1 MKGRCPPAL
10 CSRAVLFFELR
21 SLFVLERW
29 YSYSRPPMKICPTCG
44 LRYPNDATNC
54 FVDRAKLTE
63 APDPNIGK
71 LISGR
76 YRIESQLGEGGMAT
90 VYAARSALDNRPVAI
105 KMFRKELAK
114 DEKLRKRFE
123 REATSAKR
131 LAHPHIIEIFDYGVS
146 DDGTHYLVMEYLAG
160 ESLESLIES
169 GPIPL
174 YRALDLMLQVLDGL
188 ARAHD
193 FEVVHR
199 DLKPDNLFIVHKED
213 GGDHVKI
220 LDFGIARSMHDQRLT
235 SQGEVFGTPQ
245 YMAPERITSID
256 AGAPADLYAIGVIL
270 YQLVANVLP
279 FDANDISGFLLKHLR
294 EIPVPPSKHNP
305 QLPPALDQLILR
317 LLEKDP
323 AKRPV
328 DAHAVIKE
336 LTAIASN
343 VAKPITQKK
352 PPPPP
357 PPRKSGA
364 DATPFEPQAR
374 PGASKGTLAP
384 ATFERWERRV
394 QIFAQML
401 QRVVPDQRTRP
412 DLYQGFERIRATV
425 QQMGEVRQQSL
436 REQMKLEAIRNQS
449 RDAQSR
455 FGRAMDTLGQDLS
468 RIREENVRA
477 KQVRDEYAQV
487 LARGGGPFAQI
498 HAKVMASPAAPTA
511 ELAQLYRQGLE
522 ALDNLGRAM
531 QEQQRAAAW
540 LEAKE
545 REAQDMQFQ
554 IDALRGQLAKL
565 SQTAEDESAQL
576 QTVVGQIGANLAQ
589 VEQALML
596 DAGKFADAFRADP
609 RLADLFRELESDV
622 N

>member
-1 MKGRCPPAL
+1 
-10 CSRAVLFFELR
+10 
-21 SLFVLERW
+21 
-29 YSYSRPPMKICPTCG
+29 MKICPTCG

-71 LISGR
+71 LIAGR
-76 YRIESQLGEGGMAT
+76 YRIEAQLGEGGMAT
-90 VYAARSALDNRPVAI
+90 VYAARSALDNSPVAI

-169 GPIPL
+169 GPMPL
-174 YRALDLMLQVLDGL
+174 YRALDIMLQVLDGL

-256 AGAPADLYAIGVIL
+256 AGASADLYAIGVIL

-279 FDANDISGFLLKHLR
+279 FDANDISGFLIKHLR
-294 EIPVPPSKHNP
+294 EIPVAPSKHNP

-336 LTAIASN
+336 LTAISAH
-343 VAKPITQKK
+343 VPKPQPQKR

-357 PPRKSGA
+357 PQRKSNA
-364 DATPFEPQAR
+364 DATPFEPQGR
-374 PGASKGTLAP
+374 PGAASKGTLAP

-401 QRVVPDQRTRP
+401 QRLVPDARTRP
-412 DLYQGFERIRATV
+412 DLYQAHDRIRAMV
-425 QQMGEVRQQSL
+425 QQMGELRQQSL

-449 RDAQSR
+449 REAQGR

-468 RIREENVRA
+468 RVREENVRA

-498 HAKVMASPAAPTA
+498 HAKVMGSPAAPTA

-522 ALDNLGRAM
+522 ALESLGRAL
-531 QEQQRAAAW
+531 QEQQRASAW

-565 SQTAEDESAQL
+565 SQASEDESAQV
-576 QTVVGQIGANLAQ
+576 QTLVGQIGSRLAQ
-589 VEQALML
+589 VEQALIVE
-596 DAGKFADAFRADP
+596 AGKFADVFRADA
-609 RLADLFRELESDV
+609 RTADLFRELEGDV

>member
-1 MKGRCPPAL
+1 
-10 CSRAVLFFELR
+10 
-21 SLFVLERW
+21 
-29 YSYSRPPMKICPTCG
+29 MKICPTCG

-90 VYAARSALDNRPVAI
+90 VYGARSALDNSPVAI

-146 DDGTHYLVMEYLAG
+146 EEGSHYLVMEHLVG

-174 YRALDLMLQVLDGL
+174 YRALDIMLQVLDGL

-213 GGDHVKI
+213 GGDFMKI

-279 FDANDISGFLLKHLR
+279 FDATDISGFLLKHLR
-294 EIPVPPSKHNP
+294 EIPVAPSKHNP
-305 QLPPALDQLILR
+305 QLPPALDLLILR

-323 AKRPV
+323 VKRPV

-336 LTAIASN
+336 LTASSAN
-343 VAKPITQKK
+343 VPKPLTQKK

-357 PPRKSGA
+357 PVRKSA
-364 DATPFEPQAR
+364 SDATPLDAQGR
-374 PGASKGTLAP
+374 PGASKGTMAP
-384 ATFERWERRV
+384 ATFERWSRRV
-394 QIFAQML
+394 QIFSQML
-401 QRVVPDQRTRP
+401 QRLVPDQRVRP
-412 DLYQGFERIRATV
+412 DLYQAHGRISGTV
-425 QQMGEVRQQSL
+425 VQMGELRQQSL
-436 REQMKLEAIRNQS
+436 REQMKLEAIRSQA

-468 RIREENVRA
+468 RVREEVVRA

-498 HAKVMASPAAPTA
+498 HAKVMGSPAAPTA
-511 ELAQLYRQGLE
+511 ELAQLYRQGLD
-522 ALDNLGRAM
+522 ALESLGRAM
-531 QEQQRAAAW
+531 QEQQRAGAW
-540 LEAKE
+540 LESKE
-545 REAQDMQFQ
+545 REAQDVQFQ
-554 IDALRGQLAKL
+554 IEALRGQLAKL
-565 SQTAEDESAQL
+565 SQASEDESAQL
-576 QTVVGQIGANLAQ
+576 QTVVGQIGAHLAQ

-596 DAGKFADAFRADP
+596 DAGRFADTFRADA
-609 RLADLFRELESDV
+609 RIADLFQELESDA